1 MAYVA
6 VKGGQDAVAG
16 SIKLLEEY
24 RTAGSRDVEI
34 EALEKRMGLLIDRIM
49 GEAGFYAPSY
59 AALALKQSEGSPEE
73 AVFLLRAYRSTLS
86 RSYLSLPLDGADMAI
101 HRRIS
106 AAFKDIPGGQFLGA
120 TYDYTHRLLDF
131 ALMGGAPDFS
141 TGTSASGDLPKTNSA
156 SGIGTGD
163 TGTGGGTGLSGE
175 ADGLGAI
182 RAPRVSEELKRE
194 GLTGGG
200 ENHGEPGD
208 QDPRDQDPWDI
219 TEEPLRFP
227 APRSA
232 RLQTLARADTGYI
245 SGLAYA
251 AIRGFGSGHPTVG
264 ELRTGALAVSIPH
277 PLIEGEYLFVGEI
290 IVTEIEA
297 LFSEEEGKAKKESRE
312 DPLRILASGQ
322 GDKADTSANALG
334 LGGGYGMV
342 FGRNDTKAIAMSILD
357 YSLETGA
364 GDTGT
369 HGPERE
375 TGGGTVLQNQE
386 FVLLHG
392 DSLEMNGFISH
403 LKLPHYVT
411 FQSKL
416 DRVRHSRG
424 KGEP

>member
-1 MAYVA
+1 MAYAA
-6 VKGGQDAVAG
+6 VRGGQEAVAEA
-16 SIKLLEEY
+16 IKLLEEY
-24 RTAGSRDVEI
+24 RSAGSRDIET
-34 EALEKRMGLLIDRIM
+34 EALEKRMSLLVDRIM

-86 RSYLSLPLDGADMAI
+86 RSYLSLPLDGADMTI

-120 TYDYTHRLLDF
+120 TYDYTHRILNFD
-131 ALMGGAPDFS
+131 LMES
-141 TGTSASGDLPKTNSA
+141 
-156 SGIGTGD
+156 
-163 TGTGGGTGLSGE
+163 GGTGTDDGVSGG
-175 ADGLGAI
+175 DGCFGEPV

-194 GLTGGG
+194 GLVSAG
-200 ENHGEPGD
+200 E
-208 QDPRDQDPWDI
+208 DPSGPWDI
-219 TEEPLRFP
+219 TENPLRFP

-232 RLQTLARADTGYI
+232 WLQTLARADTGYI

-264 ELRTGALAVSIPH
+264 ELRTGALAVKVPH
-277 PLIEGEYLFVGEI
+277 PLIEGEYLFVGDI
-290 IVTEIEA
+290 IVTEIES
-297 LFSEEEGKAKKESRE
+297 LFSEEEAKTGKESRK

-322 GDKADTSANALG
+322 GDKADTSTNTLS

-357 YSLETGA
+357 YSLAAPGA
-364 GDTGT
+364 GSHGPAQDTGNS
-369 HGPERE
+369 
-375 TGGGTVLQNQE
+375 GTSVLRNQE

-392 DSLEMNGFISH
+392 DCLEMNGFISH

-416 DRVRHSRG
+416 DRVRHTRG
-424 KGEP
+424 GGL